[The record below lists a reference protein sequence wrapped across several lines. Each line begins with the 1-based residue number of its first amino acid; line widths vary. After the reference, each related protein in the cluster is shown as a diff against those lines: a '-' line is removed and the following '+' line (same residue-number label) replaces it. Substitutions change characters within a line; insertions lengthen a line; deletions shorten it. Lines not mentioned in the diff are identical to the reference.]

1 MNKIKILI
9 KTENLK
15 RSQKEVIDQKSTVNK
30 IKKKNLLE
38 RLKGRFDQVE

>member
-30 IKKKNLLE
+30 IKKNLLE
-38 RLKGRFDQVE
+38 RLKGSFDQVE

>member
-30 IKKKNLLE
+30 IKKKKFTRKIE
-38 RLKGRFDQVE
+38 RQI

>member
-15 RSQKEVIDQKSTVNK
+15 RNYRFEKYNNLNETFTRK
-30 IKKKNLLE
+30 IE
-38 RLKGRFDQVE
+38 RQI

>member
-30 IKKKNLLE
+30 IKKKFTRKIE
-38 RLKGRFDQVE
+38 WQI

>member
-30 IKKKNLLE
+30 IKKKIYQ
-38 RLKGRFDQVE
+38 KD